1 MDELAQ
7 ATGQLQQQVAPA
19 LLENQTLRE
28 RMTTYEA
35 QTQAAQAQAAQA
47 QAQAAQ
53 LQAQVAGSPTH
64 GGVGATEVLRALQ
77 GLPDALAKMSKPK
90 ALFDVKG
97 FAKPQTPGNDAEAKF
112 RLWSVKLEDYVCRV
126 CGGKSFGGEQQLWDE
141 CRHLGSM
148 GGCG

>member
-1 MDELAQ
+1 MAAANMDELAQ
-7 ATGQLQQQVAPA
+7 VTGQLQQQVAPGQQ
-19 LLENQTLRE
+19 ENQTLRE

-90 ALFDVKG
+90 AVFDVKG
-97 FAKPQTPGNDAEAKF
+97 FGKPQTPGNDAEAKF

-126 CGGKSFGGEQQLWDE
+126 CGGKSREVLEW
-141 CRHLGSM
+141 RSLAWR
-148 GGCG
+148 